1 MMSDTQFTRRDA
13 LSSDRQMLWIL
24 LAHVPVVG
32 LLVPVGYG
40 THVFAIVASVLVGL
54 VVSAAYASIR
64 GTRGFSVVAATALMV
79 FSAIMIQAQ
88 MGRIEMHFHIFS
100 ALALVMVYRDWL
112 PILVAA
118 GVIAVHHLLL
128 TALQLSGAS
137 LGGMPLMIF
146 NYGCS
151 WSIAFLHAAFVVF
164 EAGIL
169 VFFALRLGRERQVT
183 HSIMELV
190 EQFRQDGDLSG
201 RLDESSD
208 DTARAFNSMLDQFSG
223 LIREVGS
230 LSAQLS
236 STAGALDAMS
246 DRTTAILGEQ
256 NDRLGQAASATEEMT
271 ATVHDVA
278 RNTQQASEAS
288 AEASR
293 SANVGTRQVGEA
305 VALTDATD
313 QALQS
318 SSEAVKSLVGNV
330 DSIGQVVG
338 AINDISEQTNLLA
351 LNAAIE
357 AARAGDQGRGF
368 AVVADEVRNLSR
380 RTQEFTREIGAT
392 IDTLSAG
399 AEQALAAL
407 EMGQTRSRETSL
419 AIRATGEAIDTI
431 RQAVTQVTDLSMQIA
446 SATEQQAA
454 ASVHINESVQGV
466 ASQNQDVV
474 GQAQDVRGLAAELD
488 QLATGINRLI
498 EGYRA

>member
-1 MMSDTQFTRRDA
+1 MMSDTRFARRDA
-13 LSSDRQMLWIL
+13 LNSDRQMLWIL

-32 LLVPVGYG
+32 LLVPIGYG
-40 THVFAIVASVLVGL
+40 THGFAIAASVLLGL
-54 VVSAAYASIR
+54 IVAGAYGTLR
-64 GTRGFSVVAATALMV
+64 GSRGFSVVAAAALMV

-128 TALQLSGAS
+128 TALQLSAISVGD
-137 LGGMPLMIF
+137 MPLMIF

-169 VFFALRLGRERQVT
+169 IFFAVRLGRERQVT
-183 HSIMELV
+183 HNIMELV
-190 EQFRQDGDLSG
+190 ERFRTDGDLSG
-201 RLDESSD
+201 RLDGNSD

-230 LSAQLS
+230 LSAQLR
-236 STAGALDAMS
+236 STAGALDTMS
-246 DRTTAILGEQ
+246 DRTTSILGEQ
-256 NDRLGQAASATEEMT
+256 NDRLGQAASATEQMT

-293 SANVGTRQVGEA
+293 SADSGSQRVGEA
-305 VALTDATD
+305 VALTEATD

-318 SSEAVKSLVGNV
+318 SAEAVNTLVSNV
-330 DSIGQVVG
+330 GSIGQVVG

-357 AARAGDQGRGF
+357 AARAGEQGRGF

-392 IDTLSAG
+392 IDTLSTG
-399 AEQALAAL
+399 AEAALAAL
-407 EMGQTRSRETSL
+407 EMGQTRSRETTV
-419 AIRATGEAIDTI
+419 AIRDTGAAIDTI
-431 RQAVTQVTDLSMQIA
+431 RQAITQVTDLSLQIA

-474 GQAQDVRGLAAELD
+474 GQAQDVRRLAAELE
-488 QLATGINRLI
+488 QLVTGMNRLI

>member
-1 MMSDTQFTRRDA
+1 M
-13 LSSDRQMLWIL
+13 
-24 LAHVPVVG
+24 
-32 LLVPVGYG
+32 
-40 THVFAIVASVLVGL
+40 
-54 VVSAAYASIR
+54 
-64 GTRGFSVVAATALMV
+64 
-79 FSAIMIQAQ
+79 
-88 MGRIEMHFHIFS
+88 
-100 ALALVMVYRDWL
+100 
-112 PILVAA
+112 
-118 GVIAVHHLLL
+118 
-128 TALQLSGAS
+128 
-137 LGGMPLMIF
+137 
-146 NYGCS
+146 
-151 WSIAFLHAAFVVF
+151 
-164 EAGIL
+164 
-169 VFFALRLGRERQVT
+169 
-183 HSIMELV
+183 
-190 EQFRQDGDLSG
+190 
-201 RLDESSD
+201 
-208 DTARAFNSMLDQFSG
+208 
-223 LIREVGS
+223 
-230 LSAQLS
+230 
-236 STAGALDAMS
+236 
-246 DRTTAILGEQ
+246 
-256 NDRLGQAASATEEMT
+256 
-271 ATVHDVA
+271 
-278 RNTQQASEAS
+278 
-288 AEASR
+288 
-293 SANVGTRQVGEA
+293 GEA

-313 QALQS
+313 QTLQS
-318 SSEAVKSLVGNV
+318 SAEAVKSLVGNV

-419 AIRATGEAIDTI
+419 AIRATGEAIDAI

-474 GQAQDVRGLAAELD
+474 GQAQDVRRLAAELD

>member
-1 MMSDTQFTRRDA
+1 MMSDTDFSRRDA

-32 LLVPVGYG
+32 LLVPIGYG
-40 THVFAIVASVLVGL
+40 THAFAILASVLLGL
-54 VVSAAYASIR
+54 VVAGAYGTLR
-64 GTRGFSVVAATALMV
+64 GSRGFSVVAAAALMV

-128 TALQLSGAS
+128 TALQLSAISIGD
-137 LGGMPLMIF
+137 MPLMIF

-169 VFFALRLGRERQVT
+169 IFFAIRLGRERQVT
-183 HSIMELV
+183 HNIMELV
-190 EQFRQDGDLSG
+190 ERFRTDGDLSG
-201 RLDESSD
+201 RLDGSSD

-230 LSAQLS
+230 LSARLR
-236 STAGALDAMS
+236 STAGALDTMS
-246 DRTTAILGEQ
+246 DRTTSILGEQ
-256 NDRLGQAASATEEMT
+256 NDRLGQAASATEQMT

-293 SANVGTRQVGEA
+293 SADSGSQRVGEA
-305 VALTDATD
+305 VALTEATD

-318 SSEAVKSLVGNV
+318 SAEAVNTLVSNV
-330 DSIGQVVG
+330 GSIGQVVG

-357 AARAGDQGRGF
+357 AARAGEQGRGF

-392 IDTLSAG
+392 IDTLSTG
-399 AEQALAAL
+399 AEAALAAL
-407 EMGQTRSRETSL
+407 EMGQTRSRETTV
-419 AIRATGEAIDTI
+419 AIRDTGAAIDTI
-431 RQAVTQVTDLSMQIA
+431 RQAITQVTDLSLQIA

-466 ASQNQDVV
+466 ASQNEDVV
-474 GQAQDVRGLAAELD
+474 GQAQDVRRLAAELE
-488 QLATGINRLI
+488 QLVTGMNRLI
-498 EGYRA
+498 EGCRA